1 MKIQTSSGMLDL
13 SYPHVMGILNTTPD
27 SFSDGGK
34 YYDSTEKAM
43 AHAESMIRAGASI
56 IDVGG
61 ESTRP
66 GAADVSLEEELSRVV
81 PVVKALKAKY
91 KICVSVDTS
100 KAGVMKQAVEA
111 GADLINDVR
120 ALQEPG
126 AIDIAADANIPV
138 CLMHMRGN
146 PKNMQSNTSY
156 DNIFDEVCIFL
167 RERIEVC
174 LQKGIRQENI
184 ILDPGFGFGK
194 SLEHNYH
201 LLANFEKFH
210 ELGYPLLAGLSRK
223 SMFYKYL
230 NKAPEACTISSVVG
244 ASLAILKG
252 AHIVRVHDV
261 EQTVEAMKI
270 IQMIKC
276 NQ

>member
-1 MKIQTSSGMLDL
+1 MKTQTSMGMLDL
-13 SYPHVMGILNTTPD
+13 SYPHIMGILNTTPD

-34 YYDSTEKAM
+34 YYCSTEKALK
-43 AHAESMIRAGASI
+43 HAESMIRAGASV

-66 GAADVSLEEELSRVV
+66 GAVDVSLEEELRRVV
-81 PVVKALKAKY
+81 PVVKAIKEKY
-91 KICVSVDTS
+91 KVCVSVDTS
-100 KAGVMKQAVEA
+100 KPEVMKQSIDV

-126 AIDIAADANIPV
+126 AIDIVAEANIPV
-138 CLMHMRGN
+138 CLMHMKGN
-146 PKNMQSNTSY
+146 PQNMQTNISY
-156 DNIFDEVCIFL
+156 NDIYDEVCAFL
-167 RERIEVC
+167 QQRINIC
-174 LQKGIRQENI
+174 LQKGIKQENI
-184 ILDPGFGFGK
+184 MIDPGFGFGK
-194 SLEHNYH
+194 TLEHNYH

-230 NKAPEACTISSVVG
+230 NKLPEECTISSVVG
-244 ASLAILKG
+244 ASVAMMKG

-270 IQMIKC
+270 VQMMKY